1 MFYTNHDRMAQVTE
15 EQLMETAEKL
25 FAQIDTNGNNRL
37 EKSEV
42 REFSVQM
49 FQRVKPDGEFD
60 EDKFEENFSTMD
72 KNSDGTISKQEL
84 FQSLLQKAGEARVL

>member
-1 MFYTNHDRMAQVTE
+1 MAQVTE

>member
-1 MFYTNHDRMAQVTE
+1 MAQVTE

-60 EDKFEENFSTMD
+60 EDKFEENFATMD